1 MAVSGDDFHIKGVP
15 AHAMVVKPCKT
26 ASQVS
31 LACYL
36 PSNAQTQREIFEGK
50 ILKTDVS
57 SLNSIGEIAK
67 TLLPVFAK
75 IRIEGVVNSD

>member
-1 MAVSGDDFHIKGVP
+1 MATSGDDFHVKGVP

-36 PSNAQTQREIFEGK
+36 PHHTQTQREASLTSM
-50 ILKTDVS
+50 ILKGHRCVS
-57 SLNSIGEIAK
+57 VEFHMWNW
-67 TLLPVFAK
+67 
-75 IRIEGVVNSD
+75 

>member
-31 LACYL
+31 LACY
-36 PSNAQTQREIFEGK
+36 PPPNAQTQREIFEGK

-57 SLNSIGEIAK
+57 SLNSIGE
-67 TLLPVFAK
+67 
-75 IRIEGVVNSD
+75 NC